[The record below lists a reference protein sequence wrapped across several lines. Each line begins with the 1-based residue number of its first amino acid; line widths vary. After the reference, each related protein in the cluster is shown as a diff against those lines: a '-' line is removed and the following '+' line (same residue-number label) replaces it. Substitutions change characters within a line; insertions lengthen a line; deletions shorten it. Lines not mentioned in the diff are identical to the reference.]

1 MLEYLMTR
9 SQRGIQ
15 GASLCP
21 GRTDC
26 DSGCTKF
33 ERVRQFGRT
42 DRAFGHKISKH
53 WHLISGFG
61 K

>member
-1 MLEYLMTR
+1 MTR